1 MQKLTA
7 EKVTYIYQ
15 GKYQKVE
22 ALKEVSCTFAEGNL
36 YAVIGHSGSGKST
49 LLSILA
55 GLGKPARGRVLAD
68 GEDISHIGYERHR
81 RENVSVIYQAF
92 CLFPAL
98 TVLENVMYPMGIA
111 GKKRKEAA
119 KKAGEL
125 LNKVGLTE
133 KLYRKFPA
141 MLSGGE
147 QQRVA
152 IARALASEARTILA
166 DEPTGNLDS
175 ENGKMVLDILKELVR
190 QEDYCVVIVTHDL
203 DIVAQA
209 DVVYAMKDGRLEERR
224 GEKL

>member
-166 DEPTGNLDS
+166 DVKQRKNQGS
-175 ENGKMVLDILKELVR
+175 VKRVSG
-190 QEDYCVVIVTHDL
+190 
-203 DIVAQA
+203 
-209 DVVYAMKDGRLEERR
+209 
-224 GEKL
+224 

>member
-190 QEDYCVVIVTHDL
+190 QEYYCVVIVTHDL
-203 DIVAQA
+203 DIAAQA